1 MKHAIHKLSVII
13 DQDKLLL
20 TITGKLSVNNEIH
33 IYNFMETVIYFTF
46 CYLCNRL
53 SIEVIVWISFWKLK
67 KKPNH
72 VLISLFSSNFNLKM
86 LKNLCLTHIIF
97 SLFHYL
103 YIMNFNLKMLK
114 NLCLTHIIF
123 SLFHYLYIMNLL
135 VTESQD
141 DLFILF
147 FEQLIQQLQ
156 LKNEIS
162 IPYIPKEIII
172 NICSHMNSKNNDFKH
187 NDVCC
192 NRCSPLVDNMTKL
205 VKTR

>member
-1 MKHAIHKLSVII
+1 
-13 DQDKLLL
+13 
-20 TITGKLSVNNEIH
+20 
-33 IYNFMETVIYFTF
+33 
-46 CYLCNRL
+46 
-53 SIEVIVWISFWKLK
+53 
-67 KKPNH
+67 
-72 VLISLFSSNFNLKM
+72 
-86 LKNLCLTHIIF
+86 
-97 SLFHYL
+97 
-103 YIMNFNLKMLK
+103 
-114 NLCLTHIIF
+114 
-123 SLFHYLYIMNLL
+123 MNLL

-192 NRCSPLVDNMTKL
+192 NRCSPIKFKNNDFKRNDFNYNISVDAYVTPQMIMSYIPNDYSLYYCANYYYWIVMTDEIIKSIGMYYGRAGKL
-205 VKTR
+205 QSSPVVVY

>member
-103 YIMNFNLKMLK
+103 YIMN
-114 NLCLTHIIF
+114 
-123 SLFHYLYIMNLL
+123 LL